1 MRNAFGLNAK
11 SSSTR
16 GKSLYVLTF
25 RRDVIG
31 KLTETDNNNDHITYI
46 YITSHTLI
54 RGPYYYLLFLP
65 PLLFL
70 ATLFEQ
76 IIIPSHERVV
86 ALTYTYW

>member
-1 MRNAFGLNAK
+1 M
-11 SSSTR
+11 
-16 GKSLYVLTF
+16 
-25 RRDVIG
+25 
-31 KLTETDNNNDHITYI
+31 ITLPI